1 MENNTITI
9 NVANIEYLLVSYSVE
24 YNNKDFITLDIAG
37 RSNNLPKYL
46 LQCLH
51 KPNYKTNKVLEHFS
65 FKGYSISQRNDIRN
79 FLQLYF
85 DFNTWLLDEI
95 TENDIKCFK
104 DKCTQHFLKHFS
116 KIIPNYGIY
125 NVKSSLDD

>member
-1 MENNTITI
+1 MENNSITI
-9 NVANIEYLLVSYSVE
+9 DVVNIEYLLVSYSVE
-24 YNNKDFITLDIAG
+24 YNNTDFITLDIAG

-46 LQCLH
+46 LQCMH
-51 KPNYKTNKVLEHFS
+51 EQNYKTNKVLEYFS
-65 FKGYSISQRNDIRN
+65 FRGYSISQRNDIRN

-85 DFNTWLLDEI
+85 DFNTFLLDEI
-95 TENDIKCFK
+95 TENDIKDFK
-104 DKCTQHFLKHFS
+104 DKCTQHFLKYFS